1 MIAQLSLLLALAPAM
16 AQTVVHKGQITSLNV
31 KSVQGHTYEWEL
43 YNDSTVNFA
52 KVSGNCPVNSAKF
65 ISGNTGADVYVQW
78 LEIGRFFFKVTARDN
93 ANCVMNLKMGIIQVI
108 PPVIEA
114 VIAGAGLTGA
124 CQQLN
129 LDASRSYG
137 NGNITKYDW
146 SVLDPGGTLTRA
158 TGINTTFQLSPSY
171 SGSLPADFR
180 VKLQVTD
187 GTGNT
192 DKDTVIVKVDRQ
204 PVADIYSNGQLQKD
218 GSMIIDGG
226 VSTGTG
232 LSYHWYTN
240 EGNII
245 GDNHQST
252 VDVNGPGIYFLEI
265 TDIHGCKSV
274 KSFRFPLVSNVLV
287 ANPDYARISWDQV
300 VRIPVLDNDTDTD
313 HDIDP
318 GSVRIINLP
327 LRGTAV
333 VNKDGTVTYSTKLNK
348 PGNDQFIYEV
358 CDSVGVCDSAKV
370 TIDIYDAGV
379 KVIEGFSPNGD
390 GLNDQLV
397 FKGLENYPKSQLY
410 VYTRSGQLVY
420 QSQDYLN
427 DWDGRT
433 INPARAG
440 LTNKEIVPQGTYY
453 YVLILGG
460 TTRTIKGFVY
470 IGY

>member
-1 MIAQLSLLLALAPAM
+1 MAVLLPLLLAMAPAM

-43 YNDSTVNFA
+43 YNDSTVDFA
-52 KVSGNCPVNSAKF
+52 KVSGYCPVKSAKF
-65 ISGNTGADVYVQW
+65 ISGNTDADVYVQW
-78 LEIGRFFFKVTARDN
+78 LEIGRYFFKVTARDG
-93 ANCVMNLKMGIIQVI
+93 AKCVMNLKMGIIQVI

-114 VIAGAGLTGA
+114 VAAGAGITGA

-129 LDASRSYG
+129 LDASKSI
-137 NGNITKYDW
+137 GNITKYQW
-146 SVLDPGGTLTRA
+146 SVLDQGGILTSQ
-158 TGINTTFQLSPSY
+158 TGINTTFQFSPSY

-187 GTGNT
+187 DKGNT
-192 DKDTVIVKVDRQ
+192 DKDTVIIKVDSQ

-226 VSTGTG
+226 LSIGTG

-245 GDNHQST
+245 GDSHQSK

-265 TDIHGCKSV
+265 TDIHGCQSL

-287 ANPDYARISWDQV
+287 ANPDYARTSWDKD
-300 VRIPVLDNDTDTD
+300 VRISVLDNDTDTD
-313 HDIDP
+313 NDIDP
-318 GSVRIINLP
+318 GSVHIINLP
-327 LRGTAV
+327 SRGTAV
-333 VNKDGTVTYSTKLNK
+333 VNKDGTVTYSTKINK
-348 PGNDQFIYEV
+348 PGNDSFIYGV

-379 KVIEGFSPNGD
+379 KLIEGFSPNGD
-390 GLNDQLV
+390 GQNDQLV
-397 FKGLENYPKSQLY
+397 FKGLENYPKSRLY
-410 VYTRSGQLVY
+410 VFTRSGQLVY

-433 INPARAG
+433 IKSS
-440 LTNKEIVPQGTYY
+440 LTNKEIVPPGTYY
-453 YVLILGG
+453 YVLELGG